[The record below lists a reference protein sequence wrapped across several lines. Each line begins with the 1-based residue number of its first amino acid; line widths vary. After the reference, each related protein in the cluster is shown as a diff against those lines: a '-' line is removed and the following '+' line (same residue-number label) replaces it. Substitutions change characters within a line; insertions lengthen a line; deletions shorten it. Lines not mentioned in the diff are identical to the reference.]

1 MSTISETAE
10 TTLNLHLPDTRP
22 WWQVW
27 ARHARNKPLGAIG
40 AVFILILV
48 VAAIFGQDISIGGST
63 IVPGF
68 SPYPASETDI
78 INKLA
83 APSWPGHI
91 AGTDS
96 LGRDLFSR
104 IIFGARPA
112 IVIGIVAT
120 GLGILGGMVIGMTS
134 AYAGGVTDLL
144 LQRISDAFQALPPLL
159 LMMTLVTV
167 LTPSMTTVIL
177 VIVIF
182 LIPGTQRVVRGTVF
196 STLENT
202 YIEAARTIGAG
213 PFRIITF
220 HILPNIMAPI
230 LVIASV
236 TIGGTILAEAAL
248 SFLGLGANSAQNP
261 TWGFILFEATQ
272 RGNLDRW
279 PWLAITPGAAIT
291 LIVLAFNLLGDALRD
306 VLDPRLRGTGAGA

>member
-1 MSTISETAE
+1 MSTATEAADPIALDLRGDS
-10 TTLNLHLPDTRP
+10 PR
-22 WWQVW
+22 WWVTW
-27 ARHARNKPLGAIG
+27 RRHARNKPLGAIG
-40 AVFILILV
+40 AAFIFVLI
-48 VAAIFGQDISIGGST
+48 VAAIFGQDINIGGST
-63 IVPGF
+63 IIPGF
-68 SPYPASETDI
+68 SPHPASETNI

-83 APSWPGHI
+83 APTFPEHI

-104 IIFGARPA
+104 IIYGARPA

-120 GLGILGGMVIGMTS
+120 GLGILGGMVIGMIS

-213 PFRIITF
+213 PGRIITR

-248 SFLGLGANSAQNP
+248 SFLGLGANSAENP

-279 PWLAITPGAAIT
+279 PWLALTPGAAIT

>member
-1 MSTISETAE
+1 
-10 TTLNLHLPDTRP
+10 
-22 WWQVW
+22 
-27 ARHARNKPLGAIG
+27 
-40 AVFILILV
+40 
-48 VAAIFGQDISIGGST
+48 
-63 IVPGF
+63 
-68 SPYPASETDI
+68 
-78 INKLA
+78 
-83 APSWPGHI
+83 
-91 AGTDS
+91 
-96 LGRDLFSR
+96 
-104 IIFGARPA
+104 
-112 IVIGIVAT
+112 
-120 GLGILGGMVIGMTS
+120 MVIGMIS

-213 PFRIITF
+213 PGRIITR

-248 SFLGLGANSAQNP
+248 SFLGLGANSAENP

-279 PWLAITPGAAIT
+279 PWLALTPGAAIT

>member
-1 MSTISETAE
+1 MSTITEAAETAVVDLRGE
-10 TTLNLHLPDTRP
+10 SPSWWTTWR
-22 WWQVW
+22 
-27 ARHARNKPLGAIG
+27 RHARNKPLGAIG
-40 AVFILILV
+40 AAFIFVLII
-48 VAAIFGQDISIGGST
+48 AAIFGQDINIGGST
-63 IVPGF
+63 IIPGF
-68 SPYPASETDI
+68 SPYPASETNI

-83 APSWPGHI
+83 SPTFPEHI

-104 IIFGARPA
+104 IIYGARPA

-120 GLGILGGMVIGMTS
+120 GLGILGGMVIGMIS

-213 PFRIITF
+213 PGRIITR

-248 SFLGLGANSAQNP
+248 SFLGLGANSAENP

-279 PWLAITPGAAIT
+279 PWLALTPGAAIT

>member
-1 MSTISETAE
+1 MSTATEAADPIAV
-10 TTLNLHLPDTRP
+10 TLRGDSPP
-22 WWQVW
+22 WWRTW
-27 ARHARNKPLGAIG
+27 GRHARNKPLGAIG
-40 AVFILILV
+40 AVFIFILI
-48 VAAIFGQDISIGGST
+48 VAAIFGQDINVGGST
-63 IVPGF
+63 IIPGF
-68 SPYPASETDI
+68 SPHPASETNV

-83 APSWPGHI
+83 APTFPEHI

-104 IIFGARPA
+104 IIYGARPA

-120 GLGILGGMVIGMTS
+120 GLGILGGMVIGMIS

-213 PFRIITF
+213 PGRIITR

-248 SFLGLGANSAQNP
+248 SFLGLGANSAENP
-261 TWGFILFEATQ
+261 TWGFVLFEATQ

-279 PWLAITPGAAIT
+279 PWLALTPGAAIT

-306 VLDPRLRGTGAGA
+306 ILDPRLRGTGAGA

>member
-1 MSTISETAE
+1 MSSIAE
-10 TTLNLHLPDTRP
+10 PAESLASPLRSDRAS
-22 WWQVW
+22 WWNTW
-27 ARHARNKPLGAIG
+27 SRHARNKPLGAIG
-40 AVFILILV
+40 GLFIIILIM
-48 VAAIFGQDISIGGST
+48 AAIFGQDIKIGGST
-63 IVPGF
+63 IIPGF
-68 SPYPASETDI
+68 SPYAASETNI
-78 INKLA
+78 LNKLA
-83 APSWPGHI
+83 APSWPDHI

-112 IVIGIVAT
+112 IIIGIVAT
-120 GLGILGGMVIGMTS
+120 GLGILGGMITGMIS
-134 AYAGGVTDLL
+134 AYAGGITDLL

-213 PFRIITF
+213 PVRVITR

-248 SFLGLGANSAQNP
+248 SFLGLGANSAENP
-261 TWGFILFEATQ
+261 TWGFVLFEATQ

-279 PWLAITPGAAIT
+279 PWLALTPGAAIT

>member
-1 MSTISETAE
+1 MSTATEAADPIALDLRGES
-10 TTLNLHLPDTRP
+10 PR
-22 WWQVW
+22 WWVTW
-27 ARHARNKPLGAIG
+27 RRHARNKPLGAIG
-40 AVFILILV
+40 AVFIFILI
-48 VAAIFGQDISIGGST
+48 VAAIFGQDINVGGST
-63 IVPGF
+63 IIPGF
-68 SPYPASETDI
+68 SPHPASETNI

-83 APSWPGHI
+83 SPTFPEHI

-104 IIFGARPA
+104 IIYGARPA

-120 GLGILGGMVIGMTS
+120 GLGILGGMIIGMIS

-202 YIEAARTIGAG
+202 YVEAARTIGAG
-213 PFRIITF
+213 PGRIITR

-248 SFLGLGANSAQNP
+248 SFLGLGANSAENP

-279 PWLAITPGAAIT
+279 PWLALTPGAAIT